1 MEYLIE
7 VDSQMDAVLTRN
19 ANAKNI
25 SVNDYIKSLLQLY
38 AIDAH
43 IMEQNE
49 SWQSGI
55 NECAEINLD
64 WANL

>member
-7 VDSQMDAVLTRN
+7 VDNEMDAILIRN
-19 ANAKNI
+19 AKSADM
-25 SVNDYIKSLLQLY
+25 SVPDYIKSLLQLY
-38 AIDAH
+38 AIDKH
-43 IMEQNE
+43 IMEQSDN
-49 SWQSGI
+49 WLSGI

>member
-19 ANAKNI
+19 ASAKNM

-43 IMEQNE
+43 IMELNA
-49 SWQSGI
+49 SWQSRT
-55 NECAEINLD
+55 NECAELNLD